1 MPAGDP
7 STPLARAVAEIE
19 EHVAGAGWDQGPRLF
34 ALAPT
39 SDLLSREPALVDQLR
54 LEGGEPMAGQ
64 LTPVEQEL
72 PERQLEDV
80 LATIAWP
87 STVVGCALALERIVL
102 PPDAEAGVPDAA
114 AEAAAWAARH
124 PDRADV
130 RLVVAVMRDGARS
143 SALRVRGRHGHGELL
158 RDPDLAPDLADALAA
173 TFAD

>member
-7 STPLARAVAEIE
+7 YLQLARAVSEIE
-19 EHVAGAGWDQGPRLF
+19 EHVAGDGWDQSPRLF

-39 SDLLSREPALVDQLR
+39 SDLLSREPTLADQLGVD
-54 LEGGEPMAGQ
+54 GGGAAPGQ

-80 LATIAWP
+80 LATIEWP
-87 STVVGCALALERIVL
+87 ATVVGCALAVERIVL
-102 PPDAEAGVPDAA
+102 PPGAENSMPSRT

-143 SALRVRGRHGHGELL
+143 SVLRVRGHDDRGDLL
-158 RDPDLAPDLADALAA
+158 RDPDLAPELAEALAA